1 MQVPA
6 RGPTQRPGQRPGA
19 VRLRSHAQKRTW
31 LFPRCPPSARWP
43 AAPPRRAG
51 LPAGGAGR
59 SRGHWAMEQGA
70 RREESARGWFSDP
83 GPPTPPRLGS
93 SPCFVLVDASVNIAL
108 SAALAPR
115 HVTRGREPDL
125 PVFTLHSDVA

>member
-31 LFPRCPPSARWP
+31 LFPRCPPSA
-43 AAPPRRAG
+43 
-51 LPAGGAGR
+51 
-59 SRGHWAMEQGA
+59 RGHWAMEQGA

-115 HVTRGREPDL
+115 HVTRGRREPDL